1 MGVIAVRW
9 RSSSGFPPLAP
20 TMQAGQGSWMGA
32 YIVENHGKT
41 QREAQVWKDPN
52 STAGTDHA
60 QQVGHGGGEGSC
72 EAQGWGSAVGLGGT
86 MHAAHAAGVPQQAA
100 AQPQQHHIHHY
111 ARDPPDAAGETGG
124 ASGLVPSLASGVLPN
139 GLPRPKVGQH
149 VHLGEHGGGRT
160 GSAPGATRPNAGA
173 ALPRRRLLDYYDFY
187 RTPDNKKVRL
197 GGGNYAT
204 VWKGVSRTT
213 GEEVAFK
220 IIVKNDVTV
229 AEANPMHAEILKMV
243 DHKHII
249 QLKDYFDEAE
259 ILKIHCRT
267 LILFTHYARMLTFQ
281 NFCQRTGKGTMPGAR
296 AGDRGG
302 HCRARPQRGSVY
314 GGGGGQ
320 VQPPDLDCTRPLPQA
335 GPGSLRHQ
343 GP

>member
-1 MGVIAVRW
+1 
-9 RSSSGFPPLAP
+9 
-20 TMQAGQGSWMGA
+20 
-32 YIVENHGKT
+32 
-41 QREAQVWKDPN
+41 
-52 STAGTDHA
+52 
-60 QQVGHGGGEGSC
+60 
-72 EAQGWGSAVGLGGT
+72 
-86 MHAAHAAGVPQQAA
+86 MHAAHAAGAPQQAVV
-100 AQPQQHHIHHY
+100 QPQQHQIHHL
-111 ARDPPDAAGETGG
+111 ARDPPGATVETGG
-124 ASGLVPSLASGVLPN
+124 ASGLVPSQASCVLPN

-149 VHLGEHGGGRT
+149 VHHGEHGGGRT
-160 GSAPGATRPNAGA
+160 GSAPGAARSNAGT

-259 ILKIHCRT
+259 TLKSQRPN
-267 LILFTHYARMLTFQ
+267 LALFTT
-281 NFCQRTGKGTMPGAR
+281 
-296 AGDRGG
+296 
-302 HCRARPQRGSVY
+302 
-314 GGGGGQ
+314 
-320 VQPPDLDCTRPLPQA
+320 
-335 GPGSLRHQ
+335 
-343 GP
+343 